1 MRAIRAT
8 GVLALVVL
16 LAACGG
22 SGPGPEPS
30 ASAPPPV
37 SVELETVGKRGDTR
51 LGLAMH
57 LSNTGRTRPGV
68 VVRVHIGAARAGDP
82 LPDLEEKSDA
92 GWKDV
97 ALTADRDERGW
108 AGAFQT
114 NLPKGGL
121 LGFLGLTPH
130 AGPRVEG
137 DELPVDV
144 TLSDGSRTLA
154 RGHASVRPATLSLRR
169 ATVDEPAALGHG
181 RWTEV
186 TYTAVN
192 RSRSGYPQAQVQ
204 AEFGAC
210 EAGPDSPL
218 DGIACSGSR
227 HHSVTTRLSV
237 QWYDGGRWKDVSAPD
252 DGTLLAETFTLPL
265 GELPADSGRK
275 VRLRFA
281 GTGDLD
287 GKDRLLTLTAR
298 VNGKA
303 VGASERSL
311 GIGSPLTFA
320 LR

>member
-1 MRAIRAT
+1 MRAIRVT

-16 LAACGG
+16 LAGCGG

-30 ASAPPPV
+30 PSASP
-37 SVELETVGKRGDTR
+37 SVGVRLETIGAPGDTR

-57 LSNTGRTRPGV
+57 LDNEGPTRPGV
-68 VVRVHIGAARAGDP
+68 RVRVHIGAARAGDP
-82 LPDLEEKSDA
+82 VPELEERSDA
-92 GWKDV
+92 GWKV
-97 ALTADRDERGW
+97 IALTADRDKRGW
-108 AGAFQT
+108 TGTFRT
-114 NLPKGGL
+114 SMPKGGL
-121 LGFLGLTPH
+121 LGFLDVTPH

-154 RGHASVRPATLSLRR
+154 RGHASVRPATLSLDH
-169 ATVDEPAALGHG
+169 AAVDEPAALGHG

-186 TYTAVN
+186 TYTVVN
-192 RSRSGYPQAQVQ
+192 HSHSGYPQAQVQ

-210 EAGPDSPL
+210 EAGPDNPL
-218 DGIACSGSR
+218 EGVGCSGSR
-227 HHSVTTRLSV
+227 RHAVTTHLRT
-237 QWYDGGRWKDVSAPD
+237 QWYDDGRWQDVSAPD

-265 GELPADSGRK
+265 GELPADSKRK

-287 GKDRLLTLTAR
+287 GKDRLLTITSR
-298 VNGKA
+298 VNGQA

-311 GIGSPLTFA
+311 GTGGPLTFA